1 MKILV
6 DPKYNPELQGEIT
19 SSTALGPGI
28 TCAKFLGT
36 LGSRTQFEKLY
47 DKSYFGSVDRRQV
60 ARNLVPHANAIISVL
75 ANPEFNQHRL
85 SVTEGLYEPNAK
97 FAISETKAA
106 SREQAEKLADKVPDA
121 SFGKGPDG
129 WVVRIPNYVGE
140 RAGGINQLRR
150 FGQAV
155 VYQLIDKNGKSD
167 PRKSFDL
174 AVFWKDY
181 LDYDKLT
188 LDYDTFDPSGE
199 LTCSLILEMPEVPES
214 FDVSYSYGLETTYNG
229 ELQAKNELLEILPE

>member
-1 MKILV
+1 MKILI
-6 DPKYNPELQGEIT
+6 DPKYNPDTESEIT
-19 SSTALGPGI
+19 SSTHLGPGI

-36 LGSRTQFEKLY
+36 VGSRTQFEKLY
-47 DKSYFGSVDRRQV
+47 DQSYFGSADRRQI
-60 ARNLVPHANAIISVL
+60 ARNLVPHANALVSVL
-75 ANPEFNQHRL
+75 SNPEFGQHRL
-85 SVTEGLYEPNAK
+85 SVTEGIYEPNSK
-97 FAISETKAA
+97 FVVSEQKA
-106 SREQAEKLADKVPDA
+106 SSKSQAEKLADRVPDA

-140 RAGGINQLRR
+140 RAGGINELRR
-150 FGQAV
+150 TGRAI

-188 LDYDTFDPSGE
+188 LDYDTYDPNGD
-199 LTCSLILEMPEVPES
+199 LTCSLILEMPKVPES
-214 FDVSYSYGLETTYNG
+214 YDVSYSYGLETTYNG
-229 ELQAKNELLEILPE
+229 EVQTKNELLEILP